1 MRFIPI
7 PPFAVASLL
16 GCAWLAACSGVPGTA
31 RVPFDAAGDEVEVRE
46 IRQLSACAATG
57 TDAAVHLLA
66 DEQALRDWQQARG
79 IDLIGPGALPPGP
92 FAVVDHGARL
102 TAGYGLAV
110 SRRARAGDATLTMVA
125 SFLSP
130 KADDTR
136 SDTPTSPC
144 VLVAL
149 PAGAYRRIVVIE
161 PSGRRRAM
169 TVLAAR

>member
-7 PPFAVASLL
+7 PPFKVASLL

-46 IRQLSACAATG
+46 IRQLSACAAAG

-92 FAVVDHGARL
+92 FAVVDHGARP

-110 SRRARAGDATLTMVA
+110 SRRAKVGYATLTLVA
-125 SFLSP
+125 SFLGP
-130 KADDTR
+130 KTDNTSSGA
-136 SDTPTSPC
+136 PTSPC

-149 PAGAYRRIVVIE
+149 PAGAYRRIVVID

-169 TVLAAR
+169 SQAAAS